1 MKKLFLLVTL
11 SLAVPF
17 GAFAQ
22 YWSAQ
27 PPTPQIT
34 VSGSAE
40 VKVVPDE
47 IRISVGVE
55 TRDADLNTAKSQHDE
70 RMKSAL
76 GFLRKSGIPEKDIQT
91 DYINIAPD
99 YNYDSSR
106 VKPVVYIVRKSIEI
120 KLTSVTNLES
130 TLTGLLNNGAN
141 YVHNVDFRTTQLR
154 KHRDEARAMAI
165 HAAKEK
171 AEALAKELGVKCG
184 KPLNISAND
193 YSGSWYGGSYW
204 GGRGY
209 GFYNQSQ
216 NQNVVQNMGGGPS
229 DSAGDTLSV
238 GQISVSATVNVSFAI
253 Q

>member
-1 MKKLFLLVTL
+1 MKKLFLFTL
-11 SLAVPF
+11 MSLAIPA

-34 VSGSAE
+34 VSGTAE

-47 IRISVGVE
+47 IHISVGVE
-55 TRDADLNTAKSQHDE
+55 TRDPDLNTAKNQHDE

-76 GFLRKSGIPEKDIQT
+76 GFLKTSGVPEKDIQT
-91 DYINIAPD
+91 DYVNITPEF
-99 YNYDSSR
+99 NYDTSR
-106 VKPVVYIVRKSIEI
+106 VKPVVYVVRKSIEI
-120 KLTSVTNLES
+120 KLTSVTNIES
-130 TLTGLLNNGAN
+130 VLTGLLNNGAN

-154 KHRDEARAMAI
+154 AHRDEARAMAI
-165 HAAKEK
+165 RAAREK

-184 KPLNISAND
+184 KPLNITAND
-193 YSGSWYGGSYW
+193 YSNWWYGGNYW
-204 GGRGY
+204 GARGY
-209 GFYNQSQ
+209 NYNNQMQ
-216 NQNVVQNMGGGPS
+216 NAVQNIGGGGQS
-229 DSAGDTLSV
+229 DSAGETLSV